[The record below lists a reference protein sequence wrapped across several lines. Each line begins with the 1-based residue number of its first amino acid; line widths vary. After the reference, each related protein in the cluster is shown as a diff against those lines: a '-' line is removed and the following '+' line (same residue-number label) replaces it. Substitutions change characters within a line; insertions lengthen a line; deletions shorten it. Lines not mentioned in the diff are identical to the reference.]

1 MLSTIG
7 ATSQPNE
14 QLLSGVIGAGDSSI
28 MIQANNNTEGERE
41 MSLSEKVEKT
51 IQIKRQQQ

>member
-14 QLLSGVIGAGDSSI
+14 QLSGVIGGGESSI
-28 MIQANNNTEGERE
+28 LIQTNNNMEGE
-41 MSLSEKVEKT
+41 MTLSEKVEKT
-51 IQIKRQQQ
+51 I